1 MMSWMRSTFDSIW
14 QNEGY
19 DYDLACMEIANKL
32 SLLEEL
38 SLKDISSFIRG
49 TSSKYHL
56 SKTPKFQDIVKYLP
70 IDSNIRKTM
79 MVKPIKTAS
88 GVLVITVMAK
98 PYDCPHGKCIYCPG
112 GRELNI
118 PLSYT
123 GKEPVTRL
131 AQKVNFD
138 PRYQIITKLE
148 QERSRGH
155 NISKVEL
162 VIVGGT
168 FPFMPE
174 DYQRN
179 FIKECFDALNDI
191 ESNTLQEAQKLNEL
205 NNIRCV
211 GFTVET
217 KPDYCKEK
225 HIDLMLDLGITRVE
239 IGVQTLSEKVYK
251 NINRGHTIQDVYDSF
266 QIAKDSGY
274 KIVAHMMPG
283 LPGSNPEKDLED
295 FKRLFE
301 DTRLKPDMLKI
312 YPTLLLRDTGLA
324 KLHEKGIYKPYPD
337 EVFTDLLLQI
347 KKIVPPWVRIMRIQ
361 REIESEDILYGYK
374 SSNIR
379 QILQQKLTEQGL
391 QCNCIRCRE
400 VGIKKLTNYEN
411 IKITTKR
418 IDYDSSNGK
427 EIFLSLEDDENNI
440 LFGFLRLRKLARP
453 YRTELREKNGSP
465 SAIVREL
472 HVFGQLVDIGRN
484 NDFLISSSQHKGYGS
499 NLLEIA
505 ENIVKNEF
513 GFNTI
518 SIISAIGTRQYY
530 KKFGYLL
537 NGPYVSKEL

>member
-1 MMSWMRSTFDSIW
+1 MRDSVDSMVVDGSD
-14 QNEGY
+14 NY
-19 DYDLACMEIANKL
+19 NLACIEIGSKL
-32 SLLEEL
+32 SQLREL
-38 SLKDISSFIRG
+38 SLKDISSLIRSS
-49 TSSKYHL
+49 SSKYNL
-56 SKTPKFQDIVKYLP
+56 SKIPKFYDILKYLP
-70 IDSNIRKTM
+70 PDSNIRKTM

-112 GRELNI
+112 GKELNI

-148 QERSRGH
+148 QECSRGH

-295 FKRLFE
+295 FKKLFE

-324 KLHEKGIYKPYPD
+324 KLYEKGIYKPYPD

-400 VGIKKLTNYEN
+400 VGIKKLTNYEK

-418 IDYDSSNGK
+418 TDYASSNGK

-472 HVFGQLVDIGRN
+472 HVFGQLVDIGRK

-499 NLLEIA
+499 KLLEIA

-518 SIISAIGTRQYY
+518 SIISAIGTREYY

>member
-1 MMSWMRSTFDSIW
+1 SD
-14 QNEGY
+14 NY
-19 DYDLACMEIANKL
+19 NLACIEIGSKL
-32 SLLEEL
+32 SQLREL
-38 SLKDISSFIRG
+38 SLKDISSLIRSS
-49 TSSKYHL
+49 SSKYNL
-56 SKTPKFQDIVKYLP
+56 SKIPKFYDILKYLP
-70 IDSNIRKTM
+70 PDSNIRKTM

-112 GRELNI
+112 GKELNI

-179 FIKECFDALNDI
+179 FIKECFDALNNI
-191 ESNTLQEAQKLNEL
+191 KSNTLQEAQKLNEL

-225 HIDLMLDLGITRVE
+225 HIDLMLELGITRVE

-295 FKRLFE
+295 FKKLFE

-324 KLHEKGIYKPYPD
+324 KLYERGIYKPYPD

-379 QILQQKLTEQGL
+379 QILQQKLREQGL

-411 IKITTKR
+411 IKISTKR
-418 IDYDSSNGK
+418 IDYASSNGK

-484 NDFLISSSQHKGYGS
+484 NNFLISSSQHKGYGS
-499 NLLEIA
+499 KLLEIA

>member
-1 MMSWMRSTFDSIW
+1 MRGSVDSLLDDGSD
-14 QNEGY
+14 NY
-19 DYDLACMEIANKL
+19 NLACIEISSKL
-32 SLLEEL
+32 SQLREL
-38 SLKDISSFIRG
+38 SLKDISSLIRSS
-49 TSSKYHL
+49 SSKYNL
-56 SKTPKFQDIVKYLP
+56 SKIPKFYDILKYLP
-70 IDSNIRKTM
+70 PDSNIRKTM

-112 GRELNI
+112 GKELNI

-179 FIKECFDALNDI
+179 FIKECFDALNNI
-191 ESNTLQEAQKLNEL
+191 KSNTLQEAQKLNEL

-225 HIDLMLDLGITRVE
+225 HIDLMLELGITRVE

-324 KLHEKGIYKPYPD
+324 KLYEKGIYKPYPD

-411 IKITTKR
+411 IKISTKR
-418 IDYDSSNGK
+418 IDYASSNGK

-484 NDFLISSSQHKGYGS
+484 NNFLISSSQHKGYGS
-499 NLLEIA
+499 KLLEIG

>member
-1 MMSWMRSTFDSIW
+1 MRGSVDSLLDDGSD
-14 QNEGY
+14 NY
-19 DYDLACMEIANKL
+19 NLACIEIGSKL
-32 SLLEEL
+32 SQLREL
-38 SLKDISSFIRG
+38 SLKDISSLIRSS
-49 TSSKYHL
+49 SSKYNL
-56 SKTPKFQDIVKYLP
+56 SKIPKFYDILKYLP
-70 IDSNIRKTM
+70 PDSNIRKTM

-112 GRELNI
+112 GKELNI

-179 FIKECFDALNDI
+179 FIKECFDALNNI
-191 ESNTLQEAQKLNEL
+191 KSNTLQEAQKLNEL

-225 HIDLMLDLGITRVE
+225 HIDLMLELGITRVE

-295 FKRLFE
+295 FKKLFE

-324 KLHEKGIYKPYPD
+324 KLYEKGIYKPYPD

-361 REIESEDILYGYK
+361 REIESEDILYGYR

-411 IKITTKR
+411 IKISTKR
-418 IDYDSSNGK
+418 IDYASSNGK

-484 NDFLISSSQHKGYGS
+484 NNFLISSSQHKGYGS
-499 NLLEIA
+499 KLLEIA

>member
-1 MMSWMRSTFDSIW
+1 MGGSVDSILD
-14 QNEGY
+14 EGSDNY
-19 DYDLACMEIANKL
+19 NLACIEIGSRL
-32 SLLEEL
+32 SQLREL
-38 SLKDISSFIRG
+38 SLKDISSLIRSS
-49 TSSKYHL
+49 SSKYHL
-56 SKTPKFQDIVKYLP
+56 SKIPKFYDILKYLP
-70 IDSNIRKTM
+70 TDSNIRKTM

-112 GRELNI
+112 GKELNI

-131 AQKVNFD
+131 AQKLNFE

-155 NISKVEL
+155 NVSKVEL

-179 FIKECFDALNDI
+179 FIKECFDALNGI
-191 ESNTLQEAQKLNEL
+191 ESNTLLEAQKLNEI

-217 KPDYCKEK
+217 KPDYCKEN

-266 QIAKDSGY
+266 QIAKDAGY

-283 LPGSNPEKDLED
+283 LPGSNPQKDLED
-295 FKRLFE
+295 FKKLFE
-301 DTRLKPDMLKI
+301 DSRLKPDMLKI

-324 KLHEKGIYKPYPD
+324 KLYEKGIYKPYPD

-347 KKIVPPWVRIMRIQ
+347 KKTVPPWVRIMRIQ

-411 IKITTKR
+411 IKISTKR

-440 LFGFLRLRKLARP
+440 LFGFLRLRKLAKP
-453 YRTELREKNGSP
+453 HRTELREKNGNP

-472 HVFGQLVDIGRN
+472 HVFGQLVDIGSN
-484 NDFLISSSQHKGYGS
+484 NDILISSSQHKGYGS
-499 NLLEIA
+499 KLLEIA
-505 ENIVKNEF
+505 ESIVKNEF
-513 GFNTI
+513 GLNTI

>member
-1 MMSWMRSTFDSIW
+1 MGGSVDSILD
-14 QNEGY
+14 EGSDNY
-19 DYDLACMEIANKL
+19 NLACIEIGSRL
-32 SLLEEL
+32 SQLREL
-38 SLKDISSFIRG
+38 SLKDISSLIRSS
-49 TSSKYHL
+49 SSKYHL
-56 SKTPKFQDIVKYLP
+56 SKIPKFYDILKYLP
-70 IDSNIRKTM
+70 TDSNIRKTM

-112 GRELNI
+112 GKELNI

-131 AQKVNFD
+131 AQKLNFE

-155 NISKVEL
+155 NVSKVEL

-179 FIKECFDALNDI
+179 FIKECFDALNGI
-191 ESNTLQEAQKLNEL
+191 ESNTLLEAQKLNEI

-225 HIDLMLDLGITRVE
+225 HIDLMLELGITRLE

-266 QIAKDSGY
+266 QIAKDAGY

-283 LPGSNPEKDLED
+283 LPGSNPQKDLED
-295 FKRLFE
+295 FRNLFE
-301 DTRLKPDMLKI
+301 DSRLKPDMLKI

-324 KLHEKGIYKPYPD
+324 KLYEKGIYKPYPD

-347 KKIVPPWVRIMRIQ
+347 KKTVPPWVRIMRIQ

-411 IKITTKR
+411 IKISTKR

-440 LFGFLRLRKLARP
+440 LFGFLRLRKLAKP
-453 YRTELREKNGSP
+453 HRTELREKNGNP

-472 HVFGQLVDIGRN
+472 HVFGQLVDIGSN
-484 NDFLISSSQHKGYGS
+484 NDILISSSQHKGYGS
-499 NLLEIA
+499 KLLEIA
-505 ENIVKNEF
+505 ESIVKNEF
-513 GFNTI
+513 GLNTI

>member
-1 MMSWMRSTFDSIW
+1 MRGSVDSMVVDGSD
-14 QNEGY
+14 NY
-19 DYDLACMEIANKL
+19 NLACIEIGSKL
-32 SLLEEL
+32 SQLREL
-38 SLKDISSFIRG
+38 SLKDISSLIRSS
-49 TSSKYHL
+49 SSKYNL
-56 SKTPKFQDIVKYLP
+56 SKIPKFYDILKYLP
-70 IDSNIRKTM
+70 PDSNIRKTM

-112 GRELNI
+112 GKELDI

-148 QERSRGH
+148 QECSRGH

-179 FIKECFDALNDI
+179 FIKQCFDALNDI

-295 FKRLFE
+295 FKKLFE

-324 KLHEKGIYKPYPD
+324 KLYEKGIYKPYPD

-400 VGIKKLTNYEN
+400 VGIKKLTNYEK

-418 IDYDSSNGK
+418 TDYASSNGK

-472 HVFGQLVDIGRN
+472 HVFGQLVDIGTK

-499 NLLEIA
+499 KLLEIA